1 MSRSRPFSSPRTATP
16 AAPATHGRWAWASP
30 PWLQRQRAPRQGVVT
45 LDRRHL
51 YILPSRSGLG
61 FAVLLLAMLLTSL
74 NYNISLGFALTFLLG
89 GIGMACMWHAY
100 RNLLD
105 MTVAGASA
113 APAFAGEP
121 AAFSVRIAGIAGTGS
136 PARIGVEASLPAQAG
151 AQPASLSLA
160 RDASGLLTLHL
171 ATSQRG
177 WLALPR
183 VTLSSRFPLGLFR
196 VWSHADLPLVALVY
210 PQPEA
215 DAPPPPF
222 AAQPDDEGAAPLPSD
237 DGIDQLRRYRSGD
250 PLHRIAWKHSAR
262 TGRWLS
268 RTGQAGSQPACWL
281 DWHALPPAL
290 PTEARLSRLCAWVLA
305 AGDNTEIGLRLPGVE
320 IPPGRGGAHRRACLE
335 ALALW
340 PGRAGQSAPGM
351 AQGMTPKVAQ
361 EDAR

>member
-1 MSRSRPFSSPRTATP
+1 MSHSRLFSSPRTAM
-16 AAPATHGRWAWASP
+16 HRGWAWSSP
-30 PWLQRQRAPRQGVVT
+30 PWLQRQRAPREGVVT

-51 YILPSRSGLG
+51 YILPSRSGLC

-105 MTVAGASA
+105 ITVAGASA
-113 APAFAGEP
+113 TPAFAGEP
-121 AAFSVRIAGIAGTGS
+121 AAFSLRIAGIAGTGS
-136 PARIGVEASLPAQAG
+136 PARIGVEASLPARAG

-160 RDASGLLTLHL
+160 RDASGLLTLYQ

-177 WLALPR
+177 WLPLPR
-183 VTLSSRFPLGLFR
+183 VTLSSRFPFGLFR
-196 VWSHADLPLVALVY
+196 VWSHADLPLAALVY

-215 DAPPPPF
+215 DAPPLPF
-222 AAQPDDEGAAPLPSD
+222 AAQPDDEGVAGLPSD

-281 DWHALPPAL
+281 DWQALPPAL

-305 AGDNTEIGLRLPGVE
+305 VGDNTEIGLRLPGVE

-335 ALALW
+335 TLALW

-351 AQGMTPKVAQ
+351 APGMTPGMTQ
-361 EDAR
+361 DGAR

>member
-1 MSRSRPFSSPRTATP
+1 MARGRPFSSPGTASP
-16 AAPATHGRWAWASP
+16 AAPGPKRQAWASP
-30 PWLQRQRAPRQGVVT
+30 PWLQRRRAPRQGVVT

-51 YILPSRSGLG
+51 YILPTRAGLG
-61 FAVLLLAMLLTSL
+61 FSVLLMAMLLTSL

-89 GIGMACMWHAY
+89 GIGMACMWQAY

-121 AAFSVRIAGIAGTGS
+121 AAFSLRISGS
-136 PARIGVEASLPAQAG
+136 DAPVRIGVEASLPAQAG
-151 AQPASLSLA
+151 ALPARLSLA
-160 RDASGLLTLHL
+160 RDASGQLTLHMP
-171 ATSQRG
+171 TSQRG

-196 VWSHADLPLVALVY
+196 VWSYADLPLAALVY
-210 PQPEA
+210 PKPEPG
-215 DAPPPPF
+215 APPLPF
-222 AAQPDDEGAAPLPSD
+222 AAQPDDDGAAALPSD
-237 DGIDQLRRYRSGD
+237 DGTDQLRRYRSGD

-268 RTGQAGSQPACWL
+268 RTGEAGSLPTCWL
-281 DWHALPPAL
+281 DWQALPQQL
-290 PTEARLSRLCAWVLA
+290 GIEARLSRLCAWVVA
-305 AGDNTEIGLRLPGVE
+305 AGDTMEIGLRLPGVE

-340 PGRAGQSAPGM
+340 PGRAGQAPPEG
-351 AQGMTPKVAQ
+351 TP
-361 EDAR
+361 